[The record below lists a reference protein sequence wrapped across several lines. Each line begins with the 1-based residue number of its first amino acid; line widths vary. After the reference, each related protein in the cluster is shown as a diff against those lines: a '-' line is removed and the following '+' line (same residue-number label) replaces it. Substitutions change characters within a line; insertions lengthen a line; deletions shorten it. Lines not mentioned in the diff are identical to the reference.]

1 MSGFAGALPAGQPGT
16 AKLLT
21 VDRVSGD
28 WYGSG
33 RNWKIWFYPFRK
45 KVPWKMPVTESATNA
60 ANVLNVVGLT
70 KSYGGLKAVDEVSF
84 EVFKGEIL
92 ALVGDNGAGK
102 STLVK
107 AIAGA
112 QPPDSGRIEI
122 DGVPRQLSTPRD
134 ASEAGIGCLHQG
146 LGLVD
151 TLNVP
156 ENVFLG
162 REMLTSLLP
171 FIRQLDHRRMRER
184 TIELLSGFGISL
196 PRLNDPV
203 IRLSGGQRQTVAISR
218 LLLQDVRLVIMDEP
232 MAALGVEEGRRVLEL
247 VRTMRE
253 RDISVIVISH
263 NLEHVFQLADR
274 IAVMKNG
281 RLIGVLDAAET
292 TRDEI
297 VRLITF
303 GETT

>member
-1 MSGFAGALPAGQPGT
+1 MDEGGRDVT
-16 AKLLT
+16 A
-21 VDRVSGD
+21 
-28 WYGSG
+28 
-33 RNWKIWFYPFRK
+33 
-45 KVPWKMPVTESATNA
+45 AT
-60 ANVLNVVGLT
+60 LMRVVGLQ
-70 KSYGGLKAVDEVSF
+70 KSYGGLRAVDDVTID
-84 EVFKGEIL
+84 VHQGEIL

-107 AIAGA
+107 ALAGA

-122 DGVPRQLSTPRD
+122 EDKPVTLRNPRD
-134 ASEAGIGCLHQG
+134 AEAAGIGCLHQG

-151 TLNVP
+151 ALDVP

-162 REMLTSLLP
+162 RELQTKILGVVP
-171 FIRQLDHRRMRER
+171 QLDHTRMRER
-184 TIELLSGFGISL
+184 TIELLDRFGVHL

-203 IRLSGGQRQTVAISR
+203 LRLSGGQRQTVAISR

-247 VRTMRE
+247 VRNMRAE
-253 RDISVIVISH
+253 GISVIVISH

-281 RLIGVLDAAET
+281 KLVGVVEAAST
-292 TRDEI
+292 TRDAV
-297 VRLITF
+297 VRMITF
-303 GETT
+303 GQLH

>member
-1 MSGFAGALPAGQPGT
+1 MAQAT
-16 AKLLT
+16 ADT
-21 VDRVSGD
+21 R
-28 WYGSG
+28 
-33 RNWKIWFYPFRK
+33 
-45 KVPWKMPVTESATNA
+45 NA
-60 ANVLNVVGLT
+60 ATVLNVVGLT
-70 KSYGGLKAVDEVSF
+70 KSYGGLKAVDNVSF
-84 EVFKGEIL
+84 QVFEGEIL

-112 QPPDSGRIEI
+112 QPPDLGRIEI
-122 DGVPRQLSTPRD
+122 DGVSHQLNSPRE

-162 REMLTSLLP
+162 RELLTRLLP
-171 FIRQLDHRRMRER
+171 FVSQLDHRLMRER

-218 LLLQDVRLVIMDEP
+218 LLLQEVRLVIMDEP

-247 VRTMRE
+247 VRTMRD
-253 RDISVIVISH
+253 RGISVIVISH

-274 IAVMKNG
+274 IAIMKNG
-281 RLIGVLDAAET
+281 QLIGVVDAGST
-292 TRDEI
+292 TRDEV

-303 GETT
+303 GKVN

>member
-1 MSGFAGALPAGQPGT
+1 MSG
-16 AKLLT
+16 
-21 VDRVSGD
+21 DC
-28 WYGSG
+28 YGSAL
-33 RNWKIWFYPFRK
+33 NWKCRFCPFRK
-45 KVPWKMPVTESATNA
+45 KVSWKMPESESATNA
-60 ANVLNVVGLT
+60 VKMLNVVGLT

-102 STLVK
+102 STLIK

-112 QPPDSGRIEI
+112 QPPDDGRIEI
-122 DGVPRQLSTPRD
+122 DGVPRQLNTPRD

-171 FIRQLDHRRMRER
+171 FIQQLDHRRMRER

-247 VRTMRE
+247 VRTMRD
-253 RDISVIVISH
+253 RGISVIVISH

-281 RLIGVLDAAET
+281 RLIGVQDAAET
-292 TRDEI
+292 TRDEV

-303 GETT
+303 GEAT